1 MLILCR
7 KLISKVRNVL
17 EAQSPR
23 RHHRITSTITP
34 GGDAITIRT
43 DVRQF
48 ESFLRSINRC
58 SSLLDAR
65 RLKNDV
71 MGEIRRTRL
80 LLGTSLTLISGQQ
93 VNFYIANHEKEEW
106 INGERTEDVVAF
118 LDRLY
123 TAKRTV
129 EQRIVVLGGEQDP
142 VGFIH
147 LTFLR
152 GPLMY
157 SIQPDSCYGRNPHTS
172 PSLVQRCSWQPNLPL
187 ILDGI
192 YGSSPSFATCAIL
205 ANCRKLQESFR
216 IG

>member
-1 MLILCR
+1 M
-7 KLISKVRNVL
+7 ISQVRNVL

-23 RHHRITSTITP
+23 RHHRVVSSVAP
-34 GGDAITIRT
+34 GGDLITIRT

-48 ESFLRSINRC
+48 ESFLRGINRC

-80 LLGTSLTLISGQQ
+80 LLGISFQAVSGQK
-93 VNFYIANHEKEEW
+93 VDFSTANNEKEEW

-142 VGFIH
+142 VGIVY
-147 LTFLR
+147 FLSLR
-152 GPLMY
+152 APLMG
-157 SIQPDSCYGRNPHTS
+157 SIHSDCHH
-172 PSLVQRCSWQPNLPL
+172 
-187 ILDGI
+187 
-192 YGSSPSFATCAIL
+192 A
-205 ANCRKLQESFR
+205 
-216 IG
+216 